1 MQKIKI
7 LLLVMLMCPM
17 FAMSVYAAE
26 KTEVCMSNTPGNIA
40 DGGRVLK
47 LGDWV
52 YYSFDGKGFYRMKED
67 GSQKTKLFDGYVYNI
82 GTYEDKIYCTIVNYE
97 TKEAGFYRIN
107 PDGTNKIKISENV
120 MDCVNI
126 FDGWIYYISP
136 EDSHKPYKMRID
148 GSEKQRMNDY
158 PMSYINVTKDWIYF
172 QNHIDRNCIYK
183 MKLDGTGITKISGIG
198 DTYTCLNLA
207 GDWLYFFGDYDLCKI
222 NINGGNLQKLYH
234 GGVNNINIK
243 GDWIYFSV
251 FKEGIFKMKTD
262 GTNVQKLLDQ
272 KEYISGMCMTDE
284 WIYYEIFYGSTDHDD
299 GVDIYRM
306 KFDGSSNQKFKI
318 TEYNAPDEVARVK
331 IKIDGKY
338 NDYSNVPINVYGRIL
353 LPFREVL
360 TNLGVKNDDDHII
373 WDGKERSVTVIKD
386 DTKIVLKI
394 DNTTAIVNGE
404 KVTMDVAPMIYKD
417 RTYIPTRFIAQS
429 LGKKVLWDGENE
441 IVSICDQ
448 EVFDNIKNILD
459 ETIISMDNDVE
470 SYSINKHVN
479 FESDWLNFKLENLQ
493 KMDIDLKNKV
503 SNIFI
508 DGKFSTSYELFDSVI
523 QEDEHVLSQMR
534 FEDGKTYVKNINHNA
549 WYLEEDSNQIG
560 ENVFDNFEFLNTD
573 ENFIASFTLEETDD
587 CYILRGACFLEDL
600 VYPYLQRVLISRWD
614 VGKNVETE
622 IVIYKDTYYLKKVML
637 KGNGLDRDLYYRFKF
652 DIVYENENFND
663 TDVVKRPEDLNPLKL
678 ANKDALEL
686 VEFVED
692 NYLYYDEVDDFSEK
706 SQSFIYK
713 SDYSRYDVMRYIE
726 SIRAAKDQFTYVEY
740 LNNSDNNSSNNA
752 LSYDNVASLA
762 FDTNFGSGSNF
773 ETMILTDK
781 AHYIKIDSFEED
793 TGTKVV
799 EELEKIEN
807 PQDKALIIDLRGNPG
822 GYLIS
827 ASIILDA
834 LLPKI
839 EMYKRVY
846 RDGSEDSL
854 TSSDDYIEFKK
865 IVVLVDKETASSSE
879 LVALCLKLNCDNAII
894 IGQLTFGKSVGQ
906 TIYQDDERRYR
917 LNLVSFNWNVNG
929 TSVYKVGVIPDIF
942 AKYNSE
948 YILEVNRQ
956 LEGM

>member
-1 MQKIKI
+1 M
-7 LLLVMLMCPM
+7 
-17 FAMSVYAAE
+17 
-26 KTEVCMSNTPGNIA
+26 
-40 DGGRVLK
+40 
-47 LGDWV
+47 
-52 YYSFDGKGFYRMKED
+52 
-67 GSQKTKLFDGYVYNI
+67 
-82 GTYEDKIYCTIVNYE
+82 
-97 TKEAGFYRIN
+97 
-107 PDGTNKIKISENV
+107 
-120 MDCVNI
+120 
-126 FDGWIYYISP
+126 
-136 EDSHKPYKMRID
+136 
-148 GSEKQRMNDY
+148 
-158 PMSYINVTKDWIYF
+158 
-172 QNHIDRNCIYK
+172 
-183 MKLDGTGITKISGIG
+183 
-198 DTYTCLNLA
+198 
-207 GDWLYFFGDYDLCKI
+207 
-222 NINGGNLQKLYH
+222 
-234 GGVNNINIK
+234 
-243 GDWIYFSV
+243 
-251 FKEGIFKMKTD
+251 
-262 GTNVQKLLDQ
+262 
-272 KEYISGMCMTDE
+272 
-284 WIYYEIFYGSTDHDD
+284 
-299 GVDIYRM
+299 
-306 KFDGSSNQKFKI
+306 
-318 TEYNAPDEVARVK
+318 
-331 IKIDGKY
+331 
-338 NDYSNVPINVYGRIL
+338 
-353 LPFREVL
+353 
-360 TNLGVKNDDDHII
+360 
-373 WDGKERSVTVIKD
+373 
-386 DTKIVLKI
+386 
-394 DNTTAIVNGE
+394 
-404 KVTMDVAPMIYKD
+404 
-417 RTYIPTRFIAQS
+417 
-429 LGKKVLWDGENE
+429 
-441 IVSICDQ
+441 
-448 EVFDNIKNILD
+448 
-459 ETIISMDNDVE
+459 E